1 MINPGLCKTSL
12 TRSTE
17 GAAKFVM
24 DTVEAMLS
32 WTAEEGSRTIVHA
45 VMAGPT
51 SHGAFLRECQVKKW
65 ASFLNIYLCKSI
77 FTLTTIN
84 SHWVASWLLQDGRG
98 YSTAEDM
105 GRG

>member
-1 MINPGLCKTSL
+1 MVVREIADRTSNYQPFVIVNMINPGLCKTSL

-24 DTVEAMLS
+24 DTVKAMLA

-51 SHGAFLRECQVKKW
+51 SHGAFLSECQVKK
-65 ASFLNIYLCKSI
+65 
-77 FTLTTIN
+77 
-84 SHWVASWLLQDGRG
+84 
-98 YSTAEDM
+98 
-105 GRG
+105 